1 MPTLSLVPA
10 DVVEAWDDAE
20 VRWFYRETHRLSVPA
35 ATSLSLE
42 SHYPAGMLGFC
53 RLWWAVFYDSRIERP
68 LMEELRIRVAEQ
80 SGCPYCATSRLELP
94 AALAGVTADPVADA
108 RRKAALAFTDILA
121 IRPWDLGP
129 DAWEPL
135 RSVFDA
141 DEVVELACFSAWQ
154 YSGPRMLRSWGAAR
168 FKPGERAEAA
178 TLPVR
183 LAYDEPIAGA
193 PGPRPRP
200 RYDDGDGPASAPAGW
215 LAFLG
220 PRPDLA
226 AAWTGLWRA
235 AIEDGPLP
243 ARIGQLIRVDLGAR
257 LAHPGW
263 APPDDAAIRSAGIDT
278 ETRAALPALDPGLFD
293 QQERAA
299 LTYARALLGDRDPD
313 DDEEAALAAA
323 FDEAELVQLGLAVAV
338 QIGAILVD
346 RSRTVRA
353 PGPIAI
359 LSDAGG

>member
-10 DVVEAWDDAE
+10 DVVEVWDDAE
-20 VRWFYRETHRLSVPA
+20 VRWFYREAHRLSVPA
-35 ATSLSLE
+35 ATSLAIE

-53 RLWWAVFYDSRIERP
+53 RLWWAAFYDSLVERP

-94 AALAGVTADPVADA
+94 APVAGETGDLVADA
-108 RRKAALAFTDILA
+108 RREAALAFTDILA
-121 IRPWDLGP
+121 LRPWDLGP
-129 DAWEPL
+129 GAWGPL

-141 DEVVELACFSAWQ
+141 DEVVELACFAAWQ

-168 FKPGERAEAA
+168 FKPGERADAA
-178 TLPVR
+178 TLPVA
-183 LAYDEPIAGA
+183 LAYDEPIALA

-200 RYDDGDGPASAPAGW
+200 RFDDSDRPTSAPADW
-215 LAFLG
+215 LAFLA

-226 AAWTGLWRA
+226 AAWAGLWRS

-243 ARIGQLIRVDLGAR
+243 ARIGQLIRVDLA
-257 LAHPGW
+257 AHLVHPAW
-263 APPDDAAIRSAGIDT
+263 APADDHAIRAAGIDAA
-278 ETRAALPALDPGLFD
+278 TRAALPALDDEDFD
-293 QQERAA
+293 PRERAA
-299 LTYARALLGDRDPD
+299 LGYARALLGDRDL
-313 DDEEAALAAA
+313 DEAAEAALADA
-323 FDEAELVQLGLAVAV
+323 FNEAELVQLGLAVAV

-353 PGPIAI
+353 PGPITM
-359 LSDAGG
+359 LVGAGG